1 MRTAFN
7 LLLWTT
13 HVTEEHFPLFDTL
26 KKVGYDG
33 VEIPLFE
40 GDVKHFTK
48 VGKAI
53 RKAGLGC
60 TAVTVA
66 TPDAN
71 PISGDKKLRTAAVD
85 RIKWALDC
93 TAAMNG
99 ETLCG
104 PYHQPLGEFSGKPP
118 TKAEKS
124 RAVEVHREA
133 ARHAKK
139 VGVRMAIEYLN
150 RFECYFIN
158 TLADAAAHVKA
169 VNHPFFGTMYDTFHA
184 NIEEK
189 DGPGEFRKYSKS
201 VFHVHIS
208 ENDRGTP
215 GAGHVP
221 WFDTFRAIRE
231 SGYDG
236 GLCIEAVGRALPD
249 LAAATRVWRDFFK
262 SREEVYTKGLAFMKS
277 MWDLAG

>member
-1 MRTAFN
+1 MRTSFN

-13 HVTEEHFPLFDTL
+13 HVTDEHIPLFDKL
-26 KKVGYDG
+26 KAVGYDG
-33 VEIPLFE
+33 VEIPIFE

-53 RKAGLGC
+53 KKAGLGC
-60 TAVTVA
+60 TSVTVA

-71 PISGDKKLRTAAVD
+71 PISSDKKVRSAAVD
-85 RIKWALDC
+85 RLKWALDC
-93 TAAMNG
+93 SAALG
-99 ETLCG
+99 SEILCG
-104 PYHQPLGEFSGKPP
+104 PYHQPLGEFSGDPP

-133 ARHAKK
+133 AKYAKS
-139 VGVRMAIEYLN
+139 VGLKMAIEYLN

-169 VNHPFFGTMYDTFHA
+169 VNHPSFGTMYDTFHA

-189 DGPGEFRKYSKS
+189 DGPGEFRKHHKS

-221 WFDTFRAIRE
+221 WFETFRALRE
-231 SGYDG
+231 VGYNNWI
-236 GLCIEAVGRALPD
+236 CIEAFGRALPA

-262 SREEVYTKGLAFMKS
+262 TREEVYTKGLAFMKS
-277 MWDLAG
+277 MWELAG